1 MWGVALGFWGLDLKV
16 CDFCILDGSFE
27 ALESPEEKPGLG
39 QRMVFQT
46 LSSLCTV
53 GVEAGTVIPDYSS
66 IPFPSR

>member
-27 ALESPEEKPGLG
+27 ALESPEEKPRLG

-46 LSSLCTV
+46 EQPL
-53 GVEAGTVIPDYSS
+53 YSRGGGGDGNS
-66 IPFPSR
+66 